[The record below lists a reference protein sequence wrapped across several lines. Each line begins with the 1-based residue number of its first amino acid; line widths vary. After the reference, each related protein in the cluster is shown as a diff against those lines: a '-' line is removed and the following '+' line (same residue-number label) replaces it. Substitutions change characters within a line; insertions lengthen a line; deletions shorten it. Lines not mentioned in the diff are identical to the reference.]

1 MAHVRMDD
9 MTCDLRSD
17 LMIDPTSALLRDLWR
32 LAEADPA
39 ALASVRFIET
49 DRSLPSS
56 FRVGPAAAASIA
68 VQALAAAQTWQ
79 ARGGQ
84 PQAIEVSMRRAL
96 AMFRSERYLMVD
108 GQPPTDES
116 SPIFGYHRTADARWV
131 QIHTHF
137 PHHHHGVLQVLG
149 CADSRSAVAAAMA
162 QRQATELEAS
172 FAAAGLGAS
181 FVRSAEE
188 WQAHP
193 QASAIAALPLFEIER
208 IGDAPPEP
216 IGRARLALRP
226 LQGVRVLDL
235 SRVIAAPVAAR
246 TLAQH
251 GADVLAVGASHL
263 PNFESLVIDT
273 GRGKRSARIDL
284 RDTSGP
290 ARLREL
296 VRGADVFL
304 QAYRPGALAA
314 RGFGAPALAEWR
326 PGLIHV
332 SLSAYGHTGPWA
344 QRRGFD
350 SLVQSAS
357 GIAFDE
363 GEAAGLHMPG
373 KLPCQALDH
382 ATGYLAAFGAM
393 VALQRR
399 AVEGGSWQVRVS
411 LAQTGHW
418 LRSLGREVNGLGGP
432 ELTAEEIAPWRH
444 AMPTPFGHISAIA
457 PVEQMALTPA
467 FFELPPARPGTHAAE
482 WLA

>member
-1 MAHVRMDD
+1 MTAHA
-9 MTCDLRSD
+9 L
-17 LMIDPTSALLRDLWR
+17 TSHLLRDLWH
-32 LAEADPA
+32 LAEADSA
-39 ALASVRFIET
+39 ALASVRFTET
-49 DRSLPSS
+49 EHSLPSS
-56 FRVGPAAAASIA
+56 FQVGPLAAATIGA
-68 VQALAAAQTWQ
+68 QALAAAQTWQ
-79 ARGGQ
+79 ARGGR

-96 AMFRSERYLMVD
+96 AMFRSHRYLTVD
-108 GQPPTDES
+108 GQPPKDES
-116 SPIFGYHRTADARWV
+116 SPIFGYHRSGDERWV

-137 PHHHHGVLQVLG
+137 PHHHQGVLQVLG
-149 CADSRSAVAAAMA
+149 CADSRAAVAAAMA
-162 QRQATELEAS
+162 QCSAAELEAR
-172 FAAAGLGAS
+172 FTAAGFCAA
-181 FVRSAEE
+181 FVRTAEE

-193 QASAIAALPLFEIER
+193 QAIAIAALPLFEIER

-216 IGRARLALRP
+216 HASIGRARPALRP
-226 LQGVRVLDL
+226 LQGVHVLDL

-251 GADVLAVGASHL
+251 GADVLAVGAAHL
-263 PNFESLVIDT
+263 PNFESLVVDT

-284 RDTSGP
+284 REASGR
-290 ARLREL
+290 ARLRAL

-314 RGFGAPALAEWR
+314 RGFGAQALAALR
-326 PGLIHV
+326 PGLVHV

-344 QRRGFD
+344 LRRGFD

-363 GEAAGLHMPG
+363 GEAAGLSLPG

-418 LRSLGREVNGLGGP
+418 LRSLGRDVNGLGAP

-444 AMPTPFGHISAIA
+444 STSSPFGLFSAIA

-467 FFELPPARPGTHAAE
+467 FFELPPARPGTHAPE

>member
-1 MAHVRMDD
+1 MTAHAL
-9 MTCDLRSD
+9 TCQLV
-17 LMIDPTSALLRDLWR
+17 RDLWR
-32 LAEADPA
+32 LAEANPE
-39 ALASVRFIET
+39 ALASLRFTET
-49 DRSLPSS
+49 ERSLPSS
-56 FRVGPAAAASIA
+56 FQVGPVAAATIA
-68 VQALAAAQTWQ
+68 AQALAAAQIWQ
-79 ARGGQ
+79 ARGGR

-96 AMFRSERYLMVD
+96 AMFRSDRYLTVD
-108 GQPPTDES
+108 GQPPRDES
-116 SPIFGYHRTADARWV
+116 SPIFGYHQTADDRWV
-131 QIHTHF
+131 QLHTHF
-137 PHHHHGVLQVLG
+137 PHHHQGVLQVLG
-149 CADSRSAVAAAMA
+149 CADSRAAVAAAMA
-162 QRQATELEAS
+162 QCQAADLEAR
-172 FAAAGLGAS
+172 FAAAGLCAAL
-181 FVRSAEE
+181 VRTPDE

-193 QASAIAALPLFEIER
+193 QAVAIAALPLFEIER
-208 IGDAPPEP
+208 IGAAPPEP
-216 IGRARLALRP
+216 HASIGRAQPHPRP

-251 GADVLAVGASHL
+251 GADVLAIGAAHL

-273 GRGKRSARIDL
+273 GRGKRSARVDL
-284 RDTSGP
+284 REASGQ

-296 VRGADVFL
+296 VGVADVFL

-314 RGFGAPALAEWR
+314 RGFGAQAMAGLR
-326 PGLIHV
+326 PGLVHV

-363 GEAAGLHMPG
+363 GRGGDGAGAGLAVPG

-399 AVEGGSWQVRVS
+399 AVEGGSWRVRVS

-418 LRSLGREVNGLGGP
+418 LRSLGRDVKGLAAP
-432 ELTAEEIAPWRH
+432 ELTAEEIMPWRH
-444 AMPTPFGHISAIA
+444 AMPSAFGSISAIA
-457 PVEQMALTPA
+457 PVEQMRLTPA

-482 WLA
+482 WLP

>member
-1 MAHVRMDD
+1 MMAHA
-9 MTCDLRSD
+9 
-17 LMIDPTSALLRDLWR
+17 LMCSLLRDLWR
-32 LAEADPA
+32 MAEADPG
-39 ALASVRFIET
+39 ALASVHFT
-49 DRSLPSS
+49 DTEHSLPSS
-56 FRVGPAAAASIA
+56 FQVGPAAAATIA
-68 VQALAAAQTWQ
+68 AQALAAAQTWQ

-96 AMFRSERYLMVD
+96 AMFRSDRYLTVD
-108 GQPPTDES
+108 GQPPKDES
-116 SPIFGYHRTADARWV
+116 SPIFGYHRSTDDRWV

-137 PHHHHGVLQVLG
+137 PHHHQGVLQVLG
-149 CADSRSAVAAAMA
+149 CADSRAAVAAAMA
-162 QRQATELEAS
+162 QCQAAELEAR
-172 FAAAGLGAS
+172 FAAAGLCAAL
-181 FVRSAEE
+181 VRTAEE
-188 WQAHP
+188 WRAHP
-193 QASAIAALPLFEIER
+193 QGVAVAALPLFEIER
-208 IGDAPPEP
+208 IGDARPEP
-216 IGRARLALRP
+216 IGHAQPALRP

-251 GADVLAVGASHL
+251 GADVLAIGAAHL
-263 PNFESLVIDT
+263 PNTGSLVIDT

-284 RDTSGP
+284 REASGQ
-290 ARLREL
+290 AFLHEL

-314 RGFGAPALAEWR
+314 RGFGAQALAGLR
-326 PGLIHV
+326 PGLVHV
-332 SLSAYGHTGPWA
+332 SLSAYGHIGPWA
-344 QRRGFD
+344 LRRGFD

-363 GEAAGLHMPG
+363 GKAASLSMPG

-418 LRSLGREVNGLGGP
+418 LRSLGRDVEGLGAP
-432 ELTAEEIAPWRH
+432 ELTAEEITPWRH
-444 AMPTPFGHISAIA
+444 DIPTAFGGISAIA

-467 FFELPPARPGTHAAE
+467 FFDLPPARPGTHAPE
-482 WLA
+482 WLV